1 MKKYLI
7 ILILTLIGFSS
18 ALYLSI
24 PAYEYW
30 NGENSEALQ
39 AMPCDISD
47 TLSCSG
53 ILKNPRAI
61 IFEIGKIIQEPCPVS
76 IPDCKVNYR
85 PFKVAFPMIA
95 LVVYPILAILA
106 LIGYFSRKI
115 LFAKIITVMAIGGMA
130 FNGYVISQE
139 IIVGVFCPVCA
150 LCTIIITT
158 IAILGG
164 FIWREE

>member
-47 TLSCSG
+47 KLSCSG

-61 IFEIGKIIQEPCPVS
+61 IFEIPLGNTEDAKFM
-76 IPDCKVNYR
+76 DCAV
-85 PFKVAFPMIA
+85 P
-95 LVVYPILAILA
+95 
-106 LIGYFSRKI
+106 G
-115 LFAKIITVMAIGGMA
+115 T
-130 FNGYVISQE
+130 
-139 IIVGVFCPVCA
+139 C
-150 LCTIIITT
+150 
-158 IAILGG
+158 
-164 FIWREE
+164 